1 MSERVATVWRILW
14 SVMCVDGLTIDVELC
29 DEQIQVLLEALRVCS
44 CINHGEI
51 RQAFMLYTDN
61 ADALDTAEKIESLLP
76 RVDDQYIE
84 DTDKLLH
91 LIGEER

>member
-1 MSERVATVWRILW
+1 
-14 SVMCVDGLTIDVELC
+14 
-29 DEQIQVLLEALRVCS
+29 
-44 CINHGEI
+44 
-51 RQAFMLYTDN
+51 MLYTDN